1 MQSEEGSSEG
11 FGVHH
16 PEFQADD
23 TKFAVLNALAYIWD
37 PLPTIQQQ
45 IYNMCCCRMMFLRLF
60 RVHLVHVDR
69 SEEKAILTDFLLSPC
84 IYGFSEE
91 LRIFSFAFRGFSIE

>member
-37 PLPTIQQQ
+37 PLPTITNIQ
-45 IYNMCCCRMMFLRLF
+45 YVLLPDGVSN
-60 RVHLVHVDR
+60 
-69 SEEKAILTDFLLSPC
+69 AIPSP
-84 IYGFSEE
+84 FS
-91 LRIFSFAFRGFSIE
+91 SC